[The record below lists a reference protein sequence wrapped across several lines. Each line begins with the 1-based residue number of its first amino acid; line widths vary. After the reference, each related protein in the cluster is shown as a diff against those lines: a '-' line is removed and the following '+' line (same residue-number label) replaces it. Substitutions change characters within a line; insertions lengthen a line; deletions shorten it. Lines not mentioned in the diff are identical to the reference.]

1 MFHLKRKF
9 VKNKIAVLV
18 NEPNDSLEQISPKT
32 GE

>member
-1 MFHLKRKF
+1 MFHLKKEF

-18 NEPNDSLEQISPKT
+18 NEPDDSLEQISPNT